1 MPGRATSIPELSQ
14 TYRKPG
20 KFQKILIFCRKFFN
34 FDQKR
39 PISAKSGPTMP
50 KTWRYFFEIQV
61 SGFFGNQF

>member
-20 KFQKILIFCRKFFN
+20 KFQKFFN
-34 FDQKR
+34 FLSKILKLGQKR
-39 PISAKSGPTMP
+39 PISAKSGPTTP

-61 SGFFGNQF
+61 SRFFGYQF

>member
-20 KFQKILIFCRKFFN
+20 KFQYIFN
-34 FDQKR
+34 FLSKIHQFW